1 MDIMQ
6 MPIESVWDDP
16 QRNII
21 RTIYNGI
28 WTWSE
33 LHEHD
38 DGVVIPMVEA
48 SEQPVSL
55 IIDMTEAF
63 WFMPGSI
70 LGNIKRWIDSYHDH
84 NIDYVVFVSHSEGI
98 RALLETAHRRFGT
111 PGRTYIAVNNLEDA
125 RIYIEDRRSVF

>member
-16 QRNII
+16 QRNIL
-21 RTIYNGI
+21 RTSYYGI

-38 DGVVIPMVEA
+38 DGVVIPMIGA
-48 SEQPVSL
+48 SQQPVSL

-70 LGNIKRWIDSYHDH
+70 LNNIKRWIARHSEFD
-84 NIDYVVFVSHSEGI
+84 IDYVVFVSESDGI

-111 PGRTYIAVNNLEDA
+111 PGRTYVAVTSLDES
-125 RIYIEDRRSVF
+125 REFIEDKRSVF